1 MAQRFCNKC
10 QRTMSDIN
18 FYQYK
23 NGEKC
28 DLCKSCLTMHI
39 NNYQE
44 DTFLWLLEKFDVPY
58 SKVE

>member
-10 QRTMSDIN
+10 QKTMSDVN
-18 FYQYK
+18 FYTYK

-28 DLCKSCLTMHI
+28 DLCKNCLTMHI

-44 DTFLWLLEKFDVPY
+44 DTFI
-58 SKVE
+58 